1 MSRKATPQ
9 ADPVGDVQAPPT
21 ADRTPS
27 AGMVECIT
35 TRPCWQGGQ
44 EVPVGTPVLLSF
56 SDATYAESIGR
67 VCRVTDSE
75 PEQP

>member
-1 MSRKATPQ
+1 MSRKVTPQ

-21 ADRTPS
+21 ADRTPP

-44 EVPVGTPVLLSF
+44 EVPVGTPVLLSV
-56 SDATYAESIGR
+56 SDAIYAQSIGR

>member
-1 MSRKATPQ
+1 MSRKATQ

-21 ADRTPS
+21 AYRTPP

-44 EVPVGTPVLLSF
+44 AVPVGTPVLLSV

-67 VCRVTDSE
+67 VCRVTDA
-75 PEQP
+75 PESART

>member
-1 MSRKATPQ
+1 MSRKVTPQ

-21 ADRTPS
+21 ADRTPP

-44 EVPVGTPVLLSF
+44 EVPVGTPVLLSV
-56 SDATYAESIGR
+56 SDATYAQSIGR